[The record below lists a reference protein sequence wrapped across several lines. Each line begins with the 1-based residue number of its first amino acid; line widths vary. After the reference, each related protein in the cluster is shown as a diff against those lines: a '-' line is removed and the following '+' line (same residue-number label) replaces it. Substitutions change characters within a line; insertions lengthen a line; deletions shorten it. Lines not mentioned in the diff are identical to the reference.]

1 MLLKSA
7 TALAEA
13 LRRCES
19 EPIQHIGAIQNHG
32 ALLALDDL
40 SVIQVA
46 SANLADIL
54 GIAAQ
59 DALGQSALTVLGQRA
74 CQSVATLPAVMQQ
87 PHPFLLQVQRGPAWL
102 DCQALAHRVD
112 HLLVIEIETPHQ
124 IVDLVPAMDAEAT
137 QNLLSALLAETAGID
152 AFSTIITGQV
162 QALTGFDRVM
172 VYQFDHQWNGKVIAE
187 SRKNGMASFL
197 GNHFPASDIPPPA
210 RELYTR
216 NLVRILVDRD
226 AAPVSLVQASGQ
238 PVGPALDLSFS
249 VLRSMS
255 PVHLEY
261 LHNLGVRASLT
272 ISLLENGR
280 LWGLIA
286 CHHERPRQLAFKLR
300 QSMEL
305 VAKAVAIRLAAI
317 AFIESSRYYARVRDL
332 LPRLAG
338 LANLVQQTST
348 QTLLAHDMQQ
358 EVLGLV
364 HATGAVIA
372 TGALLTAIGDTPAQD
387 EIPSLLEWLRPHL
400 LKNQMFATH
409 ALGLEYPPAQA
420 FAGVAAGLLAICL
433 DESTQNCLL
442 WFREEVVRAMPWAGN
457 AAKHLVEDELG
468 PKLEPRRSF
477 ERWTQIKRGESPP
490 WTDPEID
497 AARMLSLT
505 LAELFSRQQLR
516 VAEESRRLAA
526 SVYEN
531 SSEAMVVTDANN
543 IILNVNPAFSELTG
557 YSPTEAI
564 GQTPA
569 ILNSGRHDRTFYQG
583 MWQSLQDTGAWT
595 GEIWNRR
602 KNGEIYPEWLT
613 INSIFDEN
621 GALRQRVALFA
632 DITERKR
639 AEADLRIAA
648 TAFESQEGM
657 TVTNAEGNILRVNQ
671 AFTKITGYNPDD
683 VIGKNPR
690 LLHSG
695 RQEPA
700 FYAEMW
706 DRIKRTGSWQGAIWN
721 RRKDGET
728 YYGWLSITAV
738 KGTSGQEVTHYVGT
752 FTDLTD
758 RQEAAEKIQ
767 HLAFYDHL
775 TQLPNRRLMLDRL
788 RQAIVNASRRHRPG
802 AVMMIDLDNFKTLN
816 DTAGHAVG
824 DVLLIAAAARLL
836 ASVRAGDSVARLGG
850 DEFAVILEDLSE
862 GDQAALQAE
871 DVGEK
876 ILASLGQAY
885 LLDVSFDDQEAGYLR
900 YFCTSSIGIA
910 LFSDDAVSA
919 NELIQRADTAMYQSK
934 TAGRNTLRFFDPEM
948 QAAVQ
953 ARAALEID
961 LRRAI
966 TEGQFL
972 LHYQAQVDAQA
983 RVIGAEAL
991 VRWQHPE
998 RGLISPNAFIPLA
1011 EETGLILPLG
1021 QWVLETACAQLTLW
1035 ATQADMANLTLAVNV
1050 SARQFGLPDFVER
1063 VLATVAVAGAR
1074 LDRLK
1079 LELTESLLL
1088 TNADDIVAK
1097 MTTLKSHGVYFSL
1110 DDFGT
1115 GYSSLSYLK
1124 RLPLDQ
1130 LKIDQSFVRDIV
1142 THPNDAAIAKTIVA
1156 LGQNLGMTVI
1166 AEGVETAGQRNVLA
1180 GLGCLNYQGYFFSRP
1195 LPLADFA
1202 ALVRQQ
1208 PIVTPTPA
1216 T

>member
-1 MLLKSA
+1 MLLHSA
-7 TALAEA
+7 TALTEA

-32 ALLALDDL
+32 GLLALDEQ
-40 SVIQVA
+40 SVVQVA
-46 SANLADIL
+46 SANLLDIL
-54 GIAAQ
+54 GLAAHH
-59 DALGQSALTVLGQRA
+59 ALGQPALAVLGPRA
-74 CQSVATLPAVMQQ
+74 CQTLAALPAVMPQVL
-87 PHPFLLQVQRGPAWL
+87 PLILHLQHGSDWL
-102 DCQALAHRVD
+102 ECQAQAYRAD
-112 HLLVIEIETPHQ
+112 KLLVIEIETPRQ
-124 IVDLVPAMDAEAT
+124 IVDLVPAMDADAT
-137 QNLLSALLAETAGID
+137 QRLLCTLLEQTTGMD
-152 AFSTIITGQV
+152 AFSTVITSQM
-162 QALTGFDRVM
+162 QTLTGFDRVM

-187 SRKNGMASFL
+187 SCKAGVAPLL

-210 RELYTR
+210 RALYTR

-226 AAPVSLVQASGQ
+226 APPVPLLQASTQ
-238 PVGPALDLSFS
+238 PVGTSLDLSFS

-261 LHNLGVRASLT
+261 LRNLGVRATLT
-272 ISLLENGR
+272 ISLMQNGH

-317 AFIESSRYYARVRDL
+317 AFDKSSRYYARVRDL

-338 LANLVQQTST
+338 LTNLVQQTPG
-348 QTLLAHDMQQ
+348 QTLLAHGLQQ

-372 TGALLTAIGDTPAQD
+372 TGTLLTPIGDTPAEAHIQ
-387 EIPSLLEWLRPHL
+387 PLLDWLRPQL
-400 LKNQMFATH
+400 LKGQLFATH
-409 ALGLEYPPAQA
+409 ALGLEYPPGAA
-420 FAGVAAGLLAICL
+420 FASIGSGLLAISL
-433 DESTQNCLL
+433 DEPAQHCLL

-457 AAKHLVEDELG
+457 AAKHLVEDEYG

-477 ERWTQIKRGESPP
+477 ERWIQTQRGESPA
-490 WTDPEID
+490 WTDSEVD

-505 LAELFSRQQLR
+505 LTELFSRQQLR
-516 VAEESRRLAA
+516 AAEESKRLAA

-543 IILNVNPAFSELTG
+543 HILNVNPAFSALTG
-557 YSPTEAI
+557 YSAAEVI
-564 GQTPA
+564 GNTPA
-569 ILNSGRHDRTFYQG
+569 LLNSGRHDTAFYQN
-583 MWQSLQDTGAWT
+583 MWQSLLDTGAWT

-621 GALRQRVALFA
+621 GALQQRVALFS

-639 AEADLRIAA
+639 AEASLRIAA

-657 TVTNAEGNILRVNQ
+657 TVTDAAGNILQVNQ
-671 AFTKITGYNPDD
+671 AFTKISGYSAAE
-683 VIGKNPR
+683 VLGKNPR

-700 FYAEMW
+700 FYTEMW
-706 DRIKRTGSWQGAIWN
+706 DRIKRTDSWQGAIWN
-721 RRKDGET
+721 RRKDGEA

-738 KGTSGQEVTHYVGT
+738 RSTAGQEVTHYVGT

-758 RQEAAEKIQ
+758 RKEAAEKIE

-775 TQLPNRRLMLDRL
+775 TELPNRRLMLDRL
-788 RQAIVNASRRHRPG
+788 HQATVNASRRQHQG

-816 DTAGHAVG
+816 DTAGHSVG
-824 DVLLIAAAARLL
+824 DLLLVAAAARLL
-836 ASVRAGDSVARLGG
+836 ACVRAGDSVARLGG
-850 DEFAVILEDLSE
+850 DEFVVILEDVGE

-871 DVGEK
+871 DVGDK
-876 ILASLGQAY
+876 ILASLGQVY
-885 LLDVSFDDQEAGYLR
+885 RLDVSQNGQPPNYLCHV
-900 YFCTSSIGIA
+900 CTSSLGIA
-910 LFSDDAVSA
+910 LFSDDTVSA

-934 TAGRNTLRFFDPEM
+934 AAGRNTLRFFDPEM

-953 ARAALEID
+953 ARAALEVD

-972 LHYQAQVDAQA
+972 LHYQAQVDAQN

-998 RGLISPNAFIPLA
+998 RGLISPNEFIPLA

-1021 QWVLETACAQLTLW
+1021 QWVLETACRQLATW
-1035 ATQADMANLTLAVNV
+1035 AEQARRAHLTLAVNV

-1063 VLATVAVAGAR
+1063 VLATVAQTGAR

-1097 MTTLKSHGVYFSL
+1097 MTTLKSRGVFFSL

-1166 AEGVETAGQRNVLA
+1166 AEGVETIGQRNVLA
-1180 GLGCLNYQGYFFSRP
+1180 GLGCKNYQGFFFSRP
-1195 LPLADFA
+1195 VALADFD
-1202 ALVRQQ
+1202 ALLGQS
-1208 PIVTPTPA
+1208 PGN
-1216 T
+1216 